1 MTLRRKDKTL
11 VEILERLTALEGKVD
26 RITPA
31 VRSTAS
37 GFGPAQASPSSQP
50 SFSTDTEEHM
60 AFTPVSSHR
69 PSTQPSP
76 GSGGPTILLPRS
88 YRHASA
94 AHRMLTWPA
103 IQQLLLQSLAPS
115 VADIKILEQDGSA
128 FMVQVHRDMPNLPLS
143 EDLEESPFMG
153 MQSQATRNTGG
164 TRVTFPSLSRSE
176 MYRLATS
183 YFDTFNFI
191 YPFLDRQNFLSDTL
205 GRVLAEG
212 FDGDSDS
219 VIALLVFAL
228 GELAIEGSR
237 GDPVDTY
244 NGRQSG
250 IRGGTAEKPPGL
262 AYFNEARKRMG
273 FVSSQ
278 CDLETVQIFSLTAY
292 GPHSPL
298 NQILITKPF

>member
-1 MTLRRKDKTL
+1 MSSAKKASRAPDLRMFQRRKDKTL

-31 VRSTAS
+31 GRSTTA
-37 GFGPAQASPSSQP
+37 GFGPPQASPSSQP

-60 AFTPVSSHR
+60 AFTPATSHR

-76 GSGGPTILLPRS
+76 GSTGPAIPQL

-115 VADIKILEQDGSA
+115 VADMKILEQDGSA
-128 FMVQVHRDMPNLPLS
+128 FMVQIHRDMPNLPLS
-143 EDLEESPFMG
+143 EDLEESPFVG
-153 MQSQATRNTGG
+153 MQSQATRTAGG
-164 TRVTFPSLSRSE
+164 SRVTFPSLTRGE
-176 MYRLATS
+176 MYRLSTS

-228 GELAIEGSR
+228 GELAIEGAR
-237 GDPVDTY
+237 GDPIETY

-250 IRGGTAEKPPGL
+250 VRGGTAEKPPGL
-262 AYFNEARKRMG
+262 AYFNEARKRLG

-278 CDLETVQIFSLTAY
+278 CDLETVQIFSLTA
-292 GPHSPL
+292 
-298 NQILITKPF
+298 